1 MKIVVVGCGKIGTA
15 IIGSLVAEG
24 HDVTAVDIN
33 AEVISGITDQYDVM
47 TVQGNGVDCDTLTEA
62 GVADAR
68 LFISV
73 TPCKAHGCASYC
85 GEDRGSELLRQR
97 AGLY

>member
-24 HDVTAVDIN
+24 HDVTAVD
-33 AEVISGITDQYDVM
+33 M

-62 GVADAR
+62 
-68 LFISV
+68 
-73 TPCKAHGCASYC
+73 
-85 GEDRGSELLRQR
+85 
-97 AGLY
+97 